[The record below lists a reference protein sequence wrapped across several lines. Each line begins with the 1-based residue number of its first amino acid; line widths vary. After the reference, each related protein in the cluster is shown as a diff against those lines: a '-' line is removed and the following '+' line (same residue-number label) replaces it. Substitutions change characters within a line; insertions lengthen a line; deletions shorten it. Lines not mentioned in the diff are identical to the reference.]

1 MLFCEKGDT
10 AKILDSIWIND
21 NTFVTVGVSHYKLWT
36 LSDKGVTGSRGVFG
50 KASKTLVCVGKLNE
64 IILCGSAL
72 GELQIWSQQT
82 QIKTI

>member
-36 LSDKGVTGSRGVFG
+36 LSDKGVTGS
-50 KASKTLVCVGKLNE
+50 
-64 IILCGSAL
+64 
-72 GELQIWSQQT
+72 
-82 QIKTI
+82 